1 MRSIRDRKHEHKH
14 INYKKRYRYII
25 LLILTMIVFSM
36 TEIVVTGLVF
46 SMDESILNSEINI
59 YGNQSFK
66 VEIGGMLKMDQ
77 ELFVLKDCSKSYIT
91 KYYRVDALKTTNLT
105 VPKGINIIHG
115 KSGSGKSTFMHVLA
129 SMEKP
134 TSGSVYYKKKSI
146 YTEHDIQLLRRREFG
161 FVFQSYNLIEDFNVY
176 DNITL
181 PLVFDKSD
189 DFTVFDEAVEI
200 LNLKNKLKRYPSTLS
215 GGEKQRVAIARA
227 IVNHP
232 KVIFADEPT
241 GNLDE
246 ENSMLVVE
254 MLIDL
259 CKKFNASLLMV
270 THDNDYIRYGEA
282 VFMIHNG
289 VITRES

>member
-1 MRSIRDRKHEHKH
+1 M
-14 INYKKRYRYII
+14 
-25 LLILTMIVFSM
+25 
-36 TEIVVTGLVF
+36 
-46 SMDESILNSEINI
+46 
-59 YGNQSFK
+59 
-66 VEIGGMLKMDQ
+66 
-77 ELFVLKDCSKSYIT
+77 
-91 KYYRVDALKTTNLT
+91 
-105 VPKGINIIHG
+105 
-115 KSGSGKSTFMHVLA
+115 
-129 SMEKP
+129 
-134 TSGSVYYKKKSI
+134 
-146 YTEHDIQLLRRREFG
+146 RRREFG